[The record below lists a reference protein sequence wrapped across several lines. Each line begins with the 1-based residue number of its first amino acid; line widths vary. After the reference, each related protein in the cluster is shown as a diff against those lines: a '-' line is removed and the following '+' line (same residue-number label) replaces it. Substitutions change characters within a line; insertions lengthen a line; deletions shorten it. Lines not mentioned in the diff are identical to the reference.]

1 MAAEDQLKRIDLIA
15 PQDGT
20 IFQRAVHTVGGVI
33 QAGEVLMLV
42 VPEAD
47 DLVIEARVAPQDI
60 DQVHIGQPA
69 VVQFSAFNRR
79 TTPELNGEVISIG
92 ADITTDD
99 RKNEAYYSVRVRI
112 SDKELARLDGLLP
125 LAGMPVEVFLK
136 TSPRTVVSYF
146 LRPLREQL
154 DRTFRGR

>member
-1 MAAEDQLKRIDLIA
+1 
-15 PQDGT
+15 
-20 IFQRAVHTVGGVI
+20 
-33 QAGEVLMLV
+33 
-42 VPEAD
+42 
-47 DLVIEARVAPQDI
+47 VAPQDI

-92 ADITTDD
+92 ADITTDE
-99 RKNEAYYSVRVRI
+99 RKGDAYYSVRVRI